1 MLTASESTG
10 DHSGGLNR
18 AQVGSELGSS
28 MIRAANVLLP
38 CGLMWLSRM
47 VSRPITRIESM
58 PALKIMRGAVLKLSM

>member
-47 VSRPITRIESM
+47 VLRLITCSESVF
-58 PALKIMRGAVLKLSM
+58 ALSIMRGAVLKLRM